1 MPMGSPLWRWFCP
14 STPTIGAAHPGAEI
28 NGRDIARFARRASW
42 AGQDICWLAEFTPS
56 EVTPMLML
64 VPMAT

>member
-1 MPMGSPLWRWFCP
+1 MPSPLRRWP
-14 STPTIGAAHPGAEI
+14 PARGAAIGEAQPGNAI
-28 NGRDIARFARRASW
+28 NGRVIGRFARRESCSGKDVSW
-42 AGQDICWLAEFTPS
+42 VAEYTPS